1 MDTHHVNRS
10 VNEHLMESH
19 PICRACSEEHKPST
33 QCFEDGTKS
42 TIHPKQAAVWCSLH
56 LEQVED
62 LLAEVQFKVG
72 VVGTGH
78 VIDEH
83 QAVPL
88 SLKTAAKTR

>member
-1 MDTHHVNRS
+1 MKS
-10 VNEHLMESH
+10 HL
-19 PICRACSEEHKPST
+19 ICRHRGGEHKPST
-33 QCFEDGTKS
+33 QCFGDEHTS
-42 TIHPKQAAVWCSLH
+42 TLNPKRAAVRRYFH

-88 SLKTAAKTR
+88 SLKAVAKTS

>member
-1 MDTHHVNRS
+1 
-10 VNEHLMESH
+10 MESH
-19 PICRACSEEHKPST
+19 LICRGRSKEHKPYT
-33 QCFEDGTKS
+33 QCFEDGNKS
-42 TIHPKQAAVWCSLH
+42 KINPKHAAVRCYSH

-88 SLKTAAKTR
+88 SLKTAAKTNSQYNLSKTQQQH